1 MLLAVRLFAPLLVG
15 LAVHGLCI
23 RAGALR
29 GLMRP
34 IDGGRRLRGHR
45 LFGDNKTWRGLLAVA
60 AGTSLGYAVQA
71 ASGGFAGS
79 PLAPTAVAALVGL
92 LTGAAAMAAELPNSL
107 LKRQLGIAPGRQ
119 AAGARGLLFHVL
131 DQLDLA
137 AGAWLVLL
145 WFVPVSVAT
154 VLWSLAFLVVVH
166 PFVSLAGFAMGMR
179 TSWR

>member
-1 MLLAVRLFAPLLVG
+1 MLLAVKLFAPLLVG

-29 GLMRP
+29 AWTRP
-34 IDGGRRLRGHR
+34 IDGGRTLRGHR
-45 LFGDNKTWRGLLAVA
+45 LFGENKTWRGLVAVA

-71 ASGGFAGS
+71 AAGGFAGTA
-79 PLAPTAVAALVGL
+79 LAPTAVAALVGFL
-92 LTGAAAMAAELPNSL
+92 VGAAAMAAELPNSL

-119 AAGARGLLFHVL
+119 AAGPPGLLFHVL

-137 AGAWLVLL
+137 VGAWLVLV
-145 WFVPVSVAT
+145 WFVPVSVAA
-154 VLWSLAFLVVVH
+154 VLWSLVFLVVVH
-166 PFVSLAGFAMGMR
+166 PLVSLAGFAMGMR